1 MYCLA
6 ISTCWI
12 VEAKRFGSFLVLVS
26 CFINFLKALDRKTFL
41 LTILKRGGEAMGRT
55 QELVVLSGA
64 HTLGAKGFGNPNL
77 FDNSYFQI
85 LLQKPWK
92 APGMSLCCS
101 QVSSQLSD
109 VAPSGLETFCC
120 QITSFKIH
128 SVCLYLSMQ
137 DVDLNFPA

>member
-1 MYCLA
+1 VCHNSGPDPEGEMPEETLSA
-6 ISTCWI
+6 S
-12 VEAKRFGSFLVLVS
+12 ALKQSFHGKG
-26 CFINFLKALDRKTFL
+26 FT
-41 LTILKRGGEAMGRT
+41 T

-92 APGMSLCCS
+92 APGMCLCCS

-128 SVCLYLSMQ
+128 SVYLYLRMQ
-137 DVDLNFPA
+137 DVDLNFSA